1 MDSITPEEQNV
12 LDQFEEITNY
22 DKENEST
29 KVLRLLTVCNWNL
42 EVAIARYFDNDFPQ
56 LFDEVNSQG
65 QIPLSSMS
73 TPASASNTVATPT
86 HSIAGSDNIGAAED
100 DFFRAPLPIPP
111 TTQTN
116 FLFPF
121 PEDAFIPKLHRAL
134 PISNKW
140 KFQAGLINSV
150 SNKNTYKYSRLLTP
164 FVFLLML
171 MPKVLLFLGYG
182 LNRLFGNFAPKL
194 FRILGLRA
202 EEDDFPSKP
211 VYNAD
216 EQLSSYD
223 VHKYIDDFLGKEI
236 SLPIFKGEFNAA
248 FDEARNNFKWFCVVL
263 FNSESPSSEKLI
275 TNFLAND
282 LFVKFIKNND
292 VVLYVGDVLYP
303 EPFEVG
309 QTYSAFG
316 LPYLAL
322 IANVSATGMTH
333 PEFSFVCKYNK
344 LLTGFGSNGNGIA
357 SGSSVS
363 RLCKKLN
370 RLVSKYEPQLVAQRY
385 DKQEAECSRL
395 IREQQDSAYQESL
408 LKDMKRQKEREQK
421 QNEEEEKLR
430 REREEKLRIEQQILK
445 RKECA
450 IRYINEKYDRDC
462 SSWERGDFTTI
473 QFRTNKGQ
481 RFIRKFGRDDTALDI
496 FKYVSGKKL
505 IDEMMSSEDNEFS
518 TEDEVLQSLKNYP
531 YQFDE
536 DTEQGNVSFSF
547 DLISP
552 MPRLRLQP
560 VLKKVNQIKEIW
572 PNGSLLIEK
581 GNDDDDNDD
590 DDDDDDDDD
599 EGNDEGDGDE
609 EEEEEE
615 EEEK

>member
-1 MDSITPEEQNV
+1 MDNITPEEQNI

-22 DKENEST
+22 DKEHEST
-29 KVLRLLTVCNWNL
+29 KVLRLLTVCNWNI

-56 LFDEVNSQG
+56 LFDEVASQG
-65 QIPLSSMS
+65 QVPLSSVS
-73 TPASASNTVATPT
+73 TVGSASNMVATPA
-86 HSIAGSDNIGAAED
+86 HSATGSDNIGAAD
-100 DFFRAPLPIPP
+100 NDFFRAPLLPP

-121 PEDAFIPKLHRAL
+121 PEDAFMPKLHRAL
-134 PISNKW
+134 PINNKW
-140 KFQAGLINSV
+140 KFQAGLINSA

-164 FVFLLML
+164 IVFLLML
-171 MPKVLLFLGYG
+171 MPKVLFLLGYG

-194 FRILGLRA
+194 FRILGLRT

-211 VYNAD
+211 AYNSD

-223 VHKYIDDFLGKEI
+223 VNRYIQDVSGKEVG
-236 SLPIFKGEFNAA
+236 LPIFKGEFNAA
-248 FDEARNNFKWFCVVL
+248 FDEARNNFKWFCIVL
-263 FNSESPSSEKLI
+263 FNSESSSSEKLV
-275 TNFLAND
+275 TDFLAND
-282 LFVKFIKNND
+282 SFVKFIKNND
-292 VVLYVGDVLYP
+292 VILYVGDVVYP

-322 IANVSATGMTH
+322 IANVSPTGMTH

-344 LLTGFGSNGNGIA
+344 LLTGFGSTGNRIG
-357 SGSSVS
+357 SESSVS

-395 IREQQDSAYQESL
+395 LREQQDNAYQESL
-408 LKDMKRQKEREQK
+408 LKDMKRQREREQK

-430 REREEKLRIEQQILK
+430 REREEKLRIEEQILK
-445 RKECA
+445 RKEST

-462 SSWERGDFTTI
+462 SGWERGDFTTI
-473 QFRTNKGQ
+473 QFRTNQGQ
-481 RFIRKFGRDDTALDI
+481 RFIRKFIRNETALDI
-496 FKYVSGKKL
+496 FKYVAGKKL
-505 IDEMMSSEDNEFS
+505 IDEMINSDDNDLS
-518 TEDEVLQSLKNYP
+518 TESEVLQSLKNYP
-531 YQFDE
+531 YQFDQG
-536 DTEQGNVSFSF
+536 TEQDKVSFSF

-560 VLKKVNQIKEIW
+560 VSQQLSQIKEIW

-581 GNDDDDNDD
+581 GEDDV
-590 DDDDDDDDD
+590 DDDDDD
-599 EGNDEGDGDE
+599 EDDEDDEDEKEKE
-609 EEEEEE
+609 EEEE
-615 EEEK
+615 